1 MCQSSYIC
9 GIILKTNSKE
19 VAWWMFTES
28 PWDNMIEG
36 MTRADNPSGT
46 GNSCYQMSKHNK
58 SESSSVLTHNE
69 EKSIKTHPGT
79 DIIKT
84 TARKMTCVRQNDD
97 GQMQRKDSV
106 AEIPENKNLNK
117 NSGRTDD

>member
-9 GIILKTNSKE
+9 GIVLKTNSKE

-28 PWDNMIEG
+28 PWDNMIES
-36 MTRADNPSGT
+36 MTRANNPLGT
-46 GNSCYQMSKHNK
+46 GNSWYQMSKHKK
-58 SESSSVLTHNE
+58 SESSSVLMHNE
-69 EKSIKTHPGT
+69 EKSIKNHPGT
-79 DIIKT
+79 DIIKM
-84 TARKMTCVRQNDD
+84 TARKMTCVRQNYD

-117 NSGRTDD
+117 NSGCTDN